1 MTTVFGKEERDFLSA
16 YLIPHSVKRRV
27 ALEKWIKSTS
37 LVIQAAVSEEL
48 RALVESITESRWTEE
63 GWRAGARKLR
73 QIQNEYH
80 IVLDIKFRRL
90 ASNEKYTGEIYSV
103 IVPKTEI
110 DLHEKKVHEA
120 IPLVEKYLQESY
132 DACLLRVRI
141 IHGKGIG
148 VLRQAIRDYLQNHRL
163 VKSFAT
169 ADKDHGGDGA
179 TEVEIMDIITD

>member
-1 MTTVFGKEERDFLSA
+1 MATVFGKEERDFLSA
-16 YLIPHSVKRRV
+16 YLIPDSVRRQA
-27 ALEKWIKSTS
+27 ALEKWIESTS
-37 LVIQAAVSEEL
+37 PVIQAAVSEEL
-48 RALVESITESRWTEE
+48 RALVESITENRWTEE

-90 ASNEKYTGEIYSV
+90 ASNEKYTGEIHNV

-120 IPLVEKYLQESY
+120 IPLVEEFLKESY
-132 DACLLRVRI
+132 DAALLRVRI

-148 VLRQAIRDYLQNHRL
+148 VLRQAIRDHLQNHRF
-163 VKSFAT
+163 VKSFT
-169 ADKDHGGDGA
+169 PADKDHGGDGA
-179 TEVEIMDIITD
+179 TEVDIIDVITN